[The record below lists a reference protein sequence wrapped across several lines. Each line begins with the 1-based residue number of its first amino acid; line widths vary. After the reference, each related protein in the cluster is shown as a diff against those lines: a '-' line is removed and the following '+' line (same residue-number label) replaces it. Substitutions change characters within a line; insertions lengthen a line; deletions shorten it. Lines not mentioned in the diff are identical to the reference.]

1 MPLHNEEG
9 LGGMRPM
16 MTMKHKTYDFYL
28 MVFTVAV
35 LAIIGLVCLY
45 GIGYYTYTNETMPD
59 WTETAL
65 YGQYIDSMNQLIYP
79 FVVLL
84 LVALGLCIPKRIVPR
99 QSLLV
104 SGIGIL
110 AFTLLIALV
119 TDTGTSLAFLLAISI
134 VVQAAVMVLTMLG
147 RGGLTY
153 EREGYFVQTGS
164 SMLHLGTVI
173 FVFDF
178 VSMRSSELHIP
189 VFWVATI
196 LITVGTVLS
205 FYPGEAGS
213 IARLLRPGNRS
224 S

>member
-1 MPLHNEEG
+1 
-9 LGGMRPM
+9 
-16 MTMKHKTYDFYL
+16 MTLTLKMKPKTYDFYL
-28 MVFTVAV
+28 MVLTSAV

-45 GIGYYTYTNETMPD
+45 GIGYYTYTNETMPQ
-59 WTETAL
+59 WTQTPM
-65 YGQYIDSMNQLIYP
+65 YGDYIDNMNQYIYP

-99 QSLLV
+99 QSLLA

-110 AFTLLIALV
+110 VVTILIAMM
-119 TDTGTSLAFLLAISI
+119 TDIGTSLAFLLAVSI
-134 VVQAAVMVLTMLG
+134 VVQAVVMVLTMLG

-173 FVFDF
+173 FVLDF
-178 VSMRSSELHIP
+178 VSFRTSDLHLS

-205 FYPGEAGS
+205 FYPGEAGRVV
-213 IARLLRPGNRS
+213 RLLQRE
-224 S
+224 

>member
-1 MPLHNEEG
+1 
-9 LGGMRPM
+9 
-16 MTMKHKTYDFYL
+16 MTPELIIKPKTYDFYL
-28 MVFTVAV
+28 MLLTSAV
-35 LAIIGLVCLY
+35 LVVIGLVCLY
-45 GIGYYTYTNETMPD
+45 GIGYYTYTNETAPQ
-59 WTETAL
+59 WTQTQM
-65 YGQYIDSMNQLIYP
+65 YGDYIDGMNQLIYP

-99 QSLLV
+99 QSLLTA
-104 SGIGIL
+104 GTGIL
-110 AFTLLIALV
+110 AATFLIALI
-119 TDTGTSLAFLLAISI
+119 TNIGTSLAFLLAVSI

-147 RGGLTY
+147 QGGLTY

-178 VSMRSSELHIP
+178 VSMRTSELHLG

-205 FYPGEAGS
+205 FYPGEAGN
-213 IARLLRPGNRS
+213 IARFLRPGS
-224 S
+224 KSP

>member
-1 MPLHNEEG
+1 
-9 LGGMRPM
+9 
-16 MTMKHKTYDFYL
+16 MKMSLELNIKPKTYDFYL
-28 MVFTVAV
+28 MILTSAV
-35 LAIIGLVCLY
+35 LAVIGLVCLY
-45 GIGYYTYTNETMPD
+45 GIGYYTYTNETMPG

-65 YGQYIDSMNQLIYP
+65 YGQYIDNMNQLIYP

-84 LVALGLCIPKRIVPR
+84 LVTLGLCIPKRIVPR

-110 AFTLLIALV
+110 AVTLLIALV
-119 TDTGTSLAFLLAISI
+119 TDIGTSLAFLLATSI

-153 EREGYFVQTGS
+153 EREGYFVRTGS

-178 VSMRSSELHIP
+178 VSMRSNELHIP

-196 LITVGTVLS
+196 LITAGTVLS

-213 IARLLRPGNRS
+213 IARLLRPGGKS

>member
-1 MPLHNEEG
+1 
-9 LGGMRPM
+9 
-16 MTMKHKTYDFYL
+16 MTLTLKMKPKTYDFYL
-28 MVFTVAV
+28 MVLTSAV

-45 GIGYYTYTNETMPD
+45 GIGYYTYTTETMPQ
-59 WTETAL
+59 WTQTPM
-65 YGQYIDSMNQLIYP
+65 YGDYIDSMNQYIYP

-99 QSLLV
+99 QSLLA

-110 AFTLLIALV
+110 VVTILIALV
-119 TDTGTSLAFLLAISI
+119 TDIGTSLAFLLAVSI
-134 VVQAAVMVLTMLG
+134 VVQTVVMLLTMLG

-173 FVFDF
+173 FVLDF
-178 VSMRSSELHIP
+178 VTFRTSDLHLS

-205 FYPGEAGS
+205 FYPGEVGRVV
-213 IARLLRPGNRS
+213 RLLQSGGGS

>member
-1 MPLHNEEG
+1 
-9 LGGMRPM
+9 
-16 MTMKHKTYDFYL
+16 MTLDLNIKPKTYDFYL
-28 MVFTVAV
+28 MLLTSAV
-35 LAIIGLVCLY
+35 LAAIGLVCLY
-45 GIGYYTYTNETMPD
+45 GIGYYTYTNETAPQ
-59 WTETAL
+59 WTQTQM
-65 YGQYIDSMNQLIYP
+65 YGDYIDSMNQLIYP

-99 QSLLV
+99 QSLLTAGT
-104 SGIGIL
+104 SML
-110 AFTLLIALV
+110 AATFLIALI
-119 TDTGTSLAFLLAISI
+119 TNIGTSLAFLLAVSI

-147 RGGLTY
+147 RAGLTY

-196 LITVGTVLS
+196 LITVGTMLS

-213 IARLLRPGNRS
+213 IARLLRSGGRNS
-224 S
+224 

>member
-1 MPLHNEEG
+1 
-9 LGGMRPM
+9 MRPEM
-16 MTMKHKTYDFYL
+16 RMKHKTYDFYL
-28 MVFTVAV
+28 MILTAAV

-45 GIGYYTYTNETMPD
+45 GIGYYTYTNGTMPG
-59 WTETAL
+59 WTKTAL

-110 AFTLLIALV
+110 TITLLIALM
-119 TDTGTSLAFLLAISI
+119 TEIGTSLAFLLAISI
-134 VVQAAVMVLTMLG
+134 VVQAAVMVLTILG

-178 VSMRSSELHIP
+178 VSMRTSELHLG
-189 VFWVATI
+189 VFWVATA

-205 FYPGEAGS
+205 FYPEEAGC
-213 IARLLRPGNRS
+213 IARLLRSGGRS

>member
-1 MPLHNEEG
+1 
-9 LGGMRPM
+9 
-16 MTMKHKTYDFYL
+16 MTLTLKMKPRTYDFYL
-28 MVFTVAV
+28 MVLTSAV

-45 GIGYYTYTNETMPD
+45 GIGYYTYTTETMPQ
-59 WTETAL
+59 WTETSM
-65 YGQYIDSMNQLIYP
+65 YGDYIDSMNQYIYP

-99 QSLLV
+99 QSLMA

-110 AFTLLIALV
+110 VVTILIALV
-119 TDTGTSLAFLLAISI
+119 TDIGTSLAFLLAVSI
-134 VVQAAVMVLTMLG
+134 VVQTVVMVLTMLG

-173 FVFDF
+173 FVLDF
-178 VSMRSSELHIP
+178 VSFRTSDLHLS

-205 FYPGEAGS
+205 FYPGEVG
-213 IARLLRPGNRS
+213 RFVGLLRRES
-224 S
+224 DHL

>member
-1 MPLHNEEG
+1 
-9 LGGMRPM
+9 
-16 MTMKHKTYDFYL
+16 MTLELNIKPKAYDFYL
-28 MVFTVAV
+28 MILTSAV
-35 LAIIGLVCLY
+35 LAMIGLVCLY
-45 GIGYYTYTNETMPD
+45 GIGYYTYTNETTPQ
-59 WTETAL
+59 WTQTQM

-84 LVALGLCIPKRIVPR
+84 LVALGLCIPKRILPR

-110 AFTLLIALV
+110 AVTLLIALV
-119 TDTGTSLAFLLAISI
+119 TDIGTSLAFLLAVSI
-134 VVQAAVMVLTMLG
+134 VVQTAVMVLTILG

-178 VSMRSSELHIP
+178 VSLRNSELHLS

-196 LITVGTVLS
+196 LITLGTVLS

-213 IARLLRPGNRS
+213 IARLLRPGGRS

>member
-1 MPLHNEEG
+1 
-9 LGGMRPM
+9 
-16 MTMKHKTYDFYL
+16 MTLELNIKPKTYDFYL
-28 MVFTVAV
+28 MVLTSAV
-35 LAIIGLVCLY
+35 LAAIGLVCLY
-45 GIGYYTYTNETMPD
+45 GIGYYTYTNETAPQ
-59 WTETAL
+59 WTQTQM
-65 YGQYIDSMNQLIYP
+65 YGDYIDSMNQLIYP

-99 QSLLV
+99 QSLLAA
-104 SGIGIL
+104 GTGIL
-110 AFTLLIALV
+110 AATFLIALI
-119 TDTGTSLAFLLAISI
+119 TNIGTSLAFLLAVSI

-153 EREGYFVQTGS
+153 EREGYFVRTGS

-213 IARLLRPGNRS
+213 IARLLRPGGRS